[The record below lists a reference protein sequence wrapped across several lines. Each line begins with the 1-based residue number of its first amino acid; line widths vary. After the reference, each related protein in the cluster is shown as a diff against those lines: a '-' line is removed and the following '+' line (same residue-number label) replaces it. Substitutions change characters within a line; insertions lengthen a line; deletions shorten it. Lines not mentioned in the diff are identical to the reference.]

1 MSILD
6 NNSPIRPEV
15 PKAKR
20 AANRLIN
27 MTKQTYNQMV
37 QAFNEGSQVFWN
49 NNGATPA
56 EIATE
61 LGTDAKEV
69 FELHSKLGQFIAT
82 IKPEAIIEGNS
93 IVGNFILNEDGS
105 VTVIVPELEPEE
117 ATTLSPE

>member
-6 NNSPIRPEV
+6 NNSPVRPEV
-15 PKAKR
+15 PRAKM

-37 QAFNEGSQVFWN
+37 QAFNQGSQIFWK

-56 EIATE
+56 EIASE

-69 FELHSKLGQFIAT
+69 FELHSKLRQLIASV
-82 IKPEAIIEGNS
+82 KPEAIAES
-93 IVGNFILNEDGS
+93 SSVVGNFTMNEDGT
-105 VTVIVPELEPEE
+105 VTIVETNPAQL
-117 ATTLSPE
+117 T